1 MLSWMYEPLITV
13 QGLPVLLDDVVRS
26 VNVVVVVSI
35 GGVVLVATVVPF
47 VAGVVRSVNVV
58 DAVVV
63 VVVPRHSGVSAY
75 LGHVRHRTASHC
87 AFSRETKSDD

>member
-13 QGLPVLLDDVVRS
+13 QGLPM
-26 VNVVVVVSI
+26 VVVVSI

-58 DAVVV
+58 DAVVAV
-63 VVVPRHSGVSAY
+63 VDPRHSGVSAY

-87 AFSRETKSDD
+87 AFSRETKIDD

>member
-26 VNVVVVVSI
+26 VNVDVVVSI
-35 GGVVLVATVVPF
+35 GGVVL

-63 VVVPRHSGVSAY
+63 VVVPRHSGVPVY
-75 LGHVRHRTASHC
+75 MGHVRHRTASHC
-87 AFSRETKSDD
+87 AFSRETKIDD

>member
-13 QGLPVLLDDVVRS
+13 QGLPV
-26 VNVVVVVSI
+26 VVVVSI
-35 GGVVLVATVVPF
+35 GGVVLVTMTVPF

-63 VVVPRHSGVSAY
+63 DDPRHSGVSAY

-87 AFSRETKSDD
+87 AFSRETKIDD